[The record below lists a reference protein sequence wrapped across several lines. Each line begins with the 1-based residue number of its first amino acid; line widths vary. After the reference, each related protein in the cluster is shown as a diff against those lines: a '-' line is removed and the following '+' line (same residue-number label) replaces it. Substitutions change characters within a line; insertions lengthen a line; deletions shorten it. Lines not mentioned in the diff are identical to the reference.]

1 MSENIF
7 GIVMIILSVLFYYGI
22 YRLIRFILRGG
33 LKFTRSESLFSAQR
47 KIISQPNNN
56 ELYEHVADELRKNSI
71 KQGLWAKAFSESD
84 GDKSKTQAAYIRYR
98 ISELQQKHGGSSEIS
113 TNLSEKVL
121 FGLLRF
127 IRGVFGFIFV
137 LQLIHVI
144 EAAASLLKP
153 EAVNFDMGNFF
164 ALLLVKAAF
173 FMAAGFLFFGLR
185 WLINRI
191 YINKYGI
198 PHPSLAEKKWA
209 L

>member
-7 GIVMIILSVLFYYGI
+7 GIVTIMLSVLFYYGI

-33 LKFTRSESLFSAQR
+33 LKFTRSKSPVSAQR
-47 KIISQPNNN
+47 KIISEPNID
-56 ELYEHVADELRKNSI
+56 ELYEHVADELHQNSI
-71 KQGLWAKAFSESD
+71 KQGLWAKAFAESN

-113 TNLSEKVL
+113 TSRSEKIL

-127 IRGVFGFIFV
+127 IRGVLGFIFV

-144 EAAASLLKP
+144 EATISLLKI
-153 EAVNFDMGNFF
+153 EAVNFDMSNFF
-164 ALLLVKAAF
+164 ALLLVKVALF
-173 FMAAGFLFFGLR
+173 IVAGFLFFGLR

-191 YINKYGI
+191 HINKHGT